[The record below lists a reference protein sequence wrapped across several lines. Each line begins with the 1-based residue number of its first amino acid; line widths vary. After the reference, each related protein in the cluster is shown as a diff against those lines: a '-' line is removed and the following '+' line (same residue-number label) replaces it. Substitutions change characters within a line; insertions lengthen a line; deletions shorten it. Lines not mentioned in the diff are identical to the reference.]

1 MKWSEIPLLDY
12 IMLSEEQCDVYVH
25 TKDKRIIVVKDVRTN
40 GHLDDNGFYVDHNS
54 FGLRFSFFLP
64 REDFSHIEYRY
75 TPRKKTTKEDF
86 DELHSFVEEQFAP
99 NNTPAESLTEPD
111 EWLYEDLI

>member
-1 MKWSEIPLLDY
+1 MKWSEIPLIDY

-40 GHLDDNGFYVDHNS
+40 GHLDENGLYVDHNS

-75 TPRKKTTKEDF
+75 TPREKTTKADF
-86 DELHSFVEEQFAP
+86 DELHSFIEEQIEDYKYP
-99 NNTPAESLTEPD
+99 EESLREP
-111 EWLYEDLI
+111 